1 VGRLRRAIAA
11 AVILLCG
18 VCDAGAAG
26 TAANPGFVGLWEYPT
41 AEMPDDGAGRFGYTQ
56 ASPYAFFYADLAWLP
71 WLEINARLT
80 TFDNVHV
87 TSVNEINV
95 EGRGRRYMDKALD
108 LKAMLYRSRRWYMP
122 SLAFGVTDV
131 MGTEL
136 MKAWYGVA
144 TWSLGRWA
152 FSAGYGTDRLNGLF
166 GGVSWNMTDWL
177 TLKAEY
183 SPLNYSLDHAGA
195 HRPHPDA
202 ADAKY
207 NVGAVLK
214 APWGT
219 EGAVSWQRGEEFV
232 FSLSQRFDLQGSSF
246 LGLGGKSG
254 YDAPGAPR
262 TAQWKDADPEK
273 LGRDLM
279 DALSFYVRVRD
290 VEIGISERKIFA
302 AYENYGH
309 SSDAEAMVRVL
320 VVAAALSPHL
330 EAIFLIPRLRGVPVV
345 CAEFPGELLFGIRA
359 RDMETKNPLQA
370 ARFIWAEKDFFEAR
384 EASERWL
391 FHERGLQ
398 NRARHDLRAMA
409 VYELRIDQTLDDDY
423 QSRWSVDFIYENRSS
438 NGWSAFAD
446 VRAPVFN
453 DVDIWWEPDMTDEIR
468 LRQAV
473 VGYIKNLND
482 AGLWVT
488 GEAGWLD
495 ENWFGLNLWG
505 RVYSR
510 DGRWWGGTRVGA
522 VRDRNPQSFA
532 GLADGKILFG
542 GGGYGDFG
550 DSPWRSVAWL
560 QGGYSFSEIG
570 LDLQADYGRFADTD
584 VGAKFSAVRRWDG
597 AALGFWI
604 SRTERLSPGKD
615 FTNAGV
621 HLELPAERWFGSW
634 LGSPSA
640 HVWDQDVSLLSTW
653 RIDAGREPGSRWVP
667 ERMLSQL
674 RPIELKKNV
683 EKLLR
688 EYCAF
693 ESSESVGQTEQTGQT
708 GQKSLIDFFVK

>member
-1 VGRLRRAIAA
+1 M
-11 AVILLCG
+11 VILLCG
-18 VCDAGAAG
+18 ARGAGAAG

-41 AEMPDDGAGRFGYTQ
+41 AEMPDDGAGRFGYTH
-56 ASPYAFFYADLAWLP
+56 ASPYAFYYADLAWLP
-71 WLEINARLT
+71 WLEVNARLT
-80 TFDNVHV
+80 TFDNVYV
-87 TSVNEINV
+87 TSTNDVNA
-95 EGRGRRYMDKALD
+95 EGRGRHYMDKALD
-108 LKAMLYRSRRWYMP
+108 IKAVLWRSREGYAP
-122 SLAFGVTDV
+122 SFAFGVTDV
-131 MGTEL
+131 TGTEL

-144 TWSLGRWA
+144 TWSVGRWA

-166 GGVSWNMTDWL
+166 GGVEWSVADWL

-183 SPLNYSLDHAGA
+183 SPLDYSRDRAGS
-195 HRPHPDA
+195 HKPHPDA

-214 APWGT
+214 APWGL

-232 FSLSQRFDLQGSSF
+232 FSFSQRFDLQGNAF

-254 YDAPGAPR
+254 YDAPGAGR
-262 TAQWKDADPEK
+262 VAQWKDADPQK

-279 DALSFYVRVRD
+279 DALSLYVRVRD
-290 VEIGISERKIFA
+290 VEIGISERKVFA

-309 SSDAEAMVRVL
+309 SSDAEAMTRVL
-320 VVAAALSPHL
+320 VVAAALLPDID
-330 EAIFLIPRLRGVPVV
+330 AIFLIPRLRGVPVV
-345 CAEFPGELLFGIRA
+345 RAEFPGELLFGLRA

-370 ARFIWAEKDFFEAR
+370 ARFDWAEKDFFEAR
-384 EASERWL
+384 EASREASEEWL

-409 VYELRIDQTLDDDY
+409 VYEPRIDQTLDDDY
-423 QSRWSVDFIYENRSS
+423 QSRWSVGFIYENRSS

-446 VRAPVFN
+446 VRVPVFN
-453 DVDIWWEPDMTDEIR
+453 DVDIWWEPDMNDEIR
-468 LRQAV
+468 LRQAA
-473 VGYIKNLND
+473 VGYLKKLND

-495 ENWFGLNLWG
+495 ENWFGLNVWG

-510 DGRWWGGTRVGA
+510 DGRWWGGARAGA
-522 VRDRNPQSFA
+522 VRDRNPRSFA

-550 DSPWRSVAWL
+550 DDPWRSVAWL
-560 QGGYSFSEIG
+560 QGGYSFSETG
-570 LDLQADYGRFADTD
+570 LDLQVDYGRFADTD
-584 VGAKFSAVRRWDG
+584 MGAKLSAIRRWNG

-604 SRTERLSPGKD
+604 SRTDRLTSGKD

-634 LGSPSA
+634 LGRPSA
-640 HVWDQDVSLLSTW
+640 HVWEQNVSLLSTW
-653 RIDAGREPGSRWVP
+653 RIDAGREPGSRWAP
-667 ERMLSQL
+667 DRMLSQL
-674 RPIELKKNV
+674 RPAELKKNV

-688 EYCAF
+688 EYCSF
-693 ESSESVGQTEQTGQT
+693 ELSEGTIPA
-708 GQKSLIDFFVK
+708 GQKSLIGLFVK